1 MFESV
6 SVTDTIPLGDAWS
19 DIERVKV
26 ISVASLFAE
35 AIRAIHFN
43 DSVSRLFLKR

>member
-1 MFESV
+1 VFESV
-6 SVTDTIPLGDAWS
+6 CVTDTIPLGDEWADVS
-19 DIERVKV
+19 RVKV
-26 ISVASLFAE
+26 ISVDSLFAE